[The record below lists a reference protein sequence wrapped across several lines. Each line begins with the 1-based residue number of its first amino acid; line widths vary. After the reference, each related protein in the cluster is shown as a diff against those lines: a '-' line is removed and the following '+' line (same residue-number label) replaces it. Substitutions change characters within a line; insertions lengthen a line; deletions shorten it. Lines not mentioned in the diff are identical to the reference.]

1 MLPQTDKI
9 DPRGIKNRAETAQGA
24 PRSAHERQR
33 APQERPRA
41 AQERPKS
48 APRASQERPR
58 APQEHPRAP
67 QEPLKSVQRR
77 PRESSGH
84 HFEASQLEKAA
95 FEGDPSRD
103 SVEKRVR
110 NDFRS
115 IFASCAQARTC
126 EKPVKTLGF
135 YRFYACRLF
144 FERVGLLVQRSIE
157 KALKSALL
165 STPNR
170 PKIDQNRSSE
180 PFSSQFDR
188 QSRSKQPRKANR
200 QANRAA
206 RASQTRPI
214 EQPDRAGWLASRAH
228 SFGLVRSCK
237 LLLTT
242 SL

>member
-77 PRESSGH
+77 PRQPSGH
-84 HFEASQLEKAA
+84 HFEASGSKKAA
-95 FEGDPSRD
+95 FEGDLSRD
-103 SVEKRVR
+103 SVEKRVG

-126 EKPVKTLGF
+126 EQHIKTVGF
-135 YRFYACRLF
+135 YWFFACPRLRARR
-144 FERVGLLVQRSIE
+144 E
-157 KALKSALL
+157 
-165 STPNR
+165 NR
-170 PKIDQNRSSE
+170 PKIVPNALLDRVARRIAFESRFFELRSLKMVPRGLSGASLGALE
-180 PFSSQFDR
+180 R
-188 QSRSKQPRKANR
+188 LLGRSWALLGGTWAALGHFLTFLDDLDSILDPPRV
-200 QANRAA
+200 
-206 RASQTRPI
+206 
-214 EQPDRAGWLASRAH
+214 DFGASRCR
-228 SFGLVRSCK
+228 F
-237 LLLTT
+237 
-242 SL
+242 